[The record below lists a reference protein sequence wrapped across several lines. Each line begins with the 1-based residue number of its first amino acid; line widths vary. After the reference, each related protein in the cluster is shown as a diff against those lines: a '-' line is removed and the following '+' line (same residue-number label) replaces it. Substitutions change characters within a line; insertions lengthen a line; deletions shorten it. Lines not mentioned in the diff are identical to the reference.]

1 MDTPVQCLPEGMD
14 PITWSGWNFLE
25 LLKERVEQISIP
37 LARVFNFSLKR
48 EWFLLNGK
56 RQTSYHYLKRVRE
69 RVSLTSVIC
78 KLLERLT
85 KYHMVNFLFRHKLL
99 NPSQHGF
106 LREVMFNK
114 YVMFLEE
121 ITK

>member
-1 MDTPVQCLPEGMD
+1 MDG
-14 PITWSGWNFLE
+14 IFSE
-25 LLKERVEQISIP
+25 LLKERVEQISMQ

-121 ITK
+121 ITKWVDEGSP